1 MVLIDALSITNPQ
14 YIKKNIYDFAN
25 HQILTP
31 TPMTKLK
38 LMLSQW
44 LASVTRKLQNNF
56 YLYLSALLTVMVL
69 LDASLFHVGE
79 NMRDRAFDFMVK
91 NRIVVPKADPEI
103 VIVDINEAS
112 LSAMAK
118 EYGRWPWPRQVFG
131 EFVENIEAQQPKAIV
146 FDILFSDADVYN
158 PDSDTY
164 FNDVIAGTN
173 NTFFPILRLSE
184 ASDNL
189 SKITPDMIPG
199 ITRTP
204 QDTSVPIT
212 PMTAKPIAVV
222 LPHFDAALNTKHLGT
237 HNIYPDKDG
246 IVRQYRLWSDENG
259 WRLPALPLIVGNFTH
274 INPTAAL
281 PQDMLINWRGKP
293 FTYQFSTFSDVYTDM
308 ASKVKKRSPNEFTNK
323 IVIIGSTAPSLFDLK
338 ATAMAKAHPG
348 VEILATAIDNV
359 KHNDYLKVWHGK
371 TPYILMSLL
380 LIWLTALA
388 FYRNI
393 DRDKVTAI
401 FSGSQIGLLVI
412 SYLAIN
418 FTNVYLDITGPI
430 TWAVMYFSVAK
441 IYALANER
449 ALQRLLANDIES
461 GKKGTAVLLMPIV
474 IESKESLSDGILKK
488 LQNKIEDR
496 CLLATK
502 VEYLKGTQSG
512 IWGLFGDM
520 FTVSW
525 AYHHDDKIEA
535 EKVHEDASQL
545 GLQLKS
551 LLVSTGIPND
561 TAVRYIQHVGVLNAE
576 RPMDSQWRGLF
587 AKAILKLDA
596 LD

>member
-1 MVLIDALSITNPQ
+1 
-14 YIKKNIYDFAN
+14 
-25 HQILTP
+25 
-31 TPMTKLK
+31 MTKLK
-38 LMLSQW
+38 LIISQW
-44 LASVTRKLQNNF
+44 LASVTRKLRNNF
-56 YLYLSALLTVMVL
+56 YLYLSTLLTVMVL
-69 LDASLFHVGE
+69 LDANLFHVGE
-79 NMRDRAFDFMVK
+79 NMRDRAFDLMVK
-91 NRIVVPKADPEI
+91 NRIVVPKPDPDI

-184 ASDNL
+184 ASDYL

-199 ITRTP
+199 IVRAP

-212 PMTAKPIAVV
+212 PMAAKPIAVV

-246 IVRQYRLWSDENG
+246 IVREYRLWHDESG
-259 WRLPALPLIVGNFTH
+259 WRLPALPLVVGNFVQ
-274 INPTAAL
+274 INSTATL
-281 PQDMLINWRGKP
+281 PQDMLLNWRGKP
-293 FTYQFSTFSDVYTDM
+293 FTYQFATFSDVYTDM
-308 ASKVKKRSPNEFTNK
+308 ASKVKKRPANEFSNK

-359 KHNDYLKVWHGK
+359 KHHDYLKVWRGK
-371 TPYILMSLL
+371 TPYILLSLL

-388 FYRNI
+388 FYRNV
-393 DRDKVTAI
+393 DRDKVNTV
-401 FSGSQIGLLVI
+401 FSSSQIGLLAL
-412 SYLAIN
+412 SYLVIN

-441 IYALANER
+441 IYALANDR
-449 ALQRLLANDIES
+449 AMQRLLASDIES

-488 LQNKIEDR
+488 LQQQIELR
-496 CLLATK
+496 CLLPIK

-520 FTVSW
+520 LMVSW
-525 AYHHDDKIEA
+525 AYHHDDEIEA
-535 EKVHEDASQL
+535 EKVHQDATQL
-545 GLQLKS
+545 GLQLKT
-551 LLVSTGIPND
+551 LLINIGIPND
-561 TAVRYIQHVGVLNAE
+561 TAVRYIQHIGILNAE
-576 RPMDSQWRGLF
+576 KP
-587 AKAILKLDA
+587 
-596 LD
+596 